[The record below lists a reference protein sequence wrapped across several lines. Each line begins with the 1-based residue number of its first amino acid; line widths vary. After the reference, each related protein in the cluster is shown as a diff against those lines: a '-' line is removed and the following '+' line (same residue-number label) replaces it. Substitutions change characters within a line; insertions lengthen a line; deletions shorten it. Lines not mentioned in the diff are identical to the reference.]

1 MSFVGC
7 LLGLSRAAT
16 IVLTGAVLCLA
27 VLGLAACGPGGTA
40 PEAAPLTDQLLE
52 AGPLGEREYG
62 NRNAPATIIEYVSLT
77 CPYCR
82 AYHAKVFPRVKRTYV
97 DTGRVRYI
105 IREFAIGQTAGAAA
119 IVTRCAPKSKYLR
132 LIEAYLSRQREWV
145 SQEVRPDALY
155 KIAKTSGMSR
165 AQFDKCASNQSIID
179 GLTEVKQRGRKYG
192 VVGTPTFFINGQKLQ
207 GEVTFEQMKAL
218 IEPQAS

>member
-1 MSFVGC
+1 MR
-7 LLGLSRAAT
+7 LGRAAT
-16 IVLTGAVLCLA
+16 IVFAGAALSLA
-27 VLGLAACGPGGTA
+27 TLALGSCGGPGGTV
-40 PEAAPLTDQLLE
+40 PEAAPLIDRLLE
-52 AGPLGEREYG
+52 PGPLGEREYG
-62 NRNAPATIIEYVSLT
+62 NPNAPVTIIEYVSLT

-119 IVTRCAPKSKYLR
+119 IVTRCVPKSKFLA
-132 LIEAYLSRQREWV
+132 LNEAYLSRQSEWV
-145 SQEVRPDALY
+145 SQEMRPDALY
-155 KIAKTSGMSR
+155 KIAKTSGLSR
-165 AQFDKCASNQSIID
+165 AEFDKCLSNQSIID

-207 GEVTFEQMKAL
+207 GEVTFEQMKAE

>member
-1 MSFVGC
+1 M
-7 LLGLSRAAT
+7 GLSRAAS
-16 IVLTGAVLCLA
+16 IVLTGAI
-27 VLGLAACGPGGTA
+27 LGLATLALASCGGPGGSA
-40 PEAAPLTDQLLE
+40 PEAAPLKDQLLE
-52 AGPLGEREYG
+52 PGPLGEREYG
-62 NRNAPATIIEYVSLT
+62 NRNASVTIIEYVSLT

-82 AYHAKVFPRVKRTYV
+82 AYHAKVFPKVKRTYV

-119 IVTRCAPKSKYLR
+119 IVTRCVPKSKYLP
-132 LIEAYLSRQREWV
+132 LTEAYLARQREWV

-165 AQFDKCASNQSIID
+165 AQFDKCLSNQSIID
-179 GLTEVKQRGRKYG
+179 GLTEAKQRGRKYG
-192 VVGTPTFFINGQKLQ
+192 VVGTPTLFINGQKLQ